1 MLGETIG
8 NYRLTRPLGRGAMG
22 SVYIGEHPLVGKRV
36 AVKLLHDELA
46 RDPDVVRRMFVEA
59 RVVNAIRHENIVD
72 VLDFG
77 ERRTDDGRPLV
88 FIMMELL
95 HGESL
100 ASRLKRG
107 RLSVEEAAHV
117 ADQAAGALAASH
129 AAGVIHRDIKP
140 DNIFLTRRGYDR
152 RFVKLLDFGVA
163 KQAGGGGAVT
173 QVGAL
178 VGTPAYMSP
187 EQCAGREVDG
197 RSDVYSL
204 GVVLFEMLTGR
215 LPFVTTNLAQAIAA
229 HLADEPPPPSRFR
242 ALTPAVEAV
251 VLRCLAKD
259 PADRFATMDELRA
272 ALDAAVHA
280 TPLPAPA
287 PEKPKPRRSHR
298 TLVVALVGALV
309 GLAASVACSL

>member
-1 MLGETIG
+1 M
-8 NYRLTRPLGRGAMG
+8 
-22 SVYIGEHPLVGKRV
+22 
-36 AVKLLHDELA
+36 
-46 RDPDVVRRMFVEA
+46 
-59 RVVNAIRHENIVD
+59 
-72 VLDFG
+72 
-77 ERRTDDGRPLV
+77 
-88 FIMMELL
+88 
-95 HGESL
+95 
-100 ASRLKRG
+100 
-107 RLSVEEAAHV
+107 
-117 ADQAAGALAASH
+117 
-129 AAGVIHRDIKP
+129 
-140 DNIFLTRRGYDR
+140 
-152 RFVKLLDFGVA
+152 
-163 KQAGGGGAVT
+163 T

-287 PEKPKPRRSHR
+287 P
-298 TLVVALVGALV
+298 
-309 GLAASVACSL
+309 